1 MINAAKSL
9 FYQRL
14 ESAIKEYGGMLNAH
28 LHLDRAGTLDEVY
41 LQEIQH
47 NILDTS
53 YISLHEK
60 HSIVGDLHKGKAYE
74 FDDLNDR
81 VNAYLDY
88 MISVN
93 TTRAD
98 TLVDVTADRV
108 GLSAMQVM
116 LDIKK
121 QKAGKIELMVGSYS
135 PLGFT
140 DSEPQ
145 RWDLF
150 VEGAKQAD
158 FIAALPEADDQH
170 EYPTHIGFY
179 EHCKRTLLLAKELN
193 KPIHVHVDQRN
204 EPSEDGTEQLIKAVR
219 EFGAPASENGEPM
232 VWAIHLISPTTYDEA
247 RFKKM
252 LDGMVECN
260 IGIVSCPSAAIG
272 MRQLRPLL
280 TPTDNSIPR
289 ILEMLAAGVHVRLGS
304 DNIAD
309 ICSPSTTANLIDE
322 VFVLSAAIRFYHPEI
337 LAKLAAGIRIGDAD
351 MEYIKEHLRKNEL
364 EIAKIMQRGHGSHCN
379 R

>member
-41 LQEIQH
+41 LQEIKH
-47 NILDTS
+47 KILDTS

-60 HSIVGDLHKGKAYE
+60 HSIVSDLHKGKAYE

-108 GLSAMQVM
+108 GLFAMQTM
-116 LDIKK
+116 LDIKRE
-121 QKAGKIELMVGSYS
+121 KAGQIELMVGSYS

-145 RWDLF
+145 RWELF

-158 FIAALPEADDQH
+158 FIAALPEADDLC

-179 EHCKRTLLLAKELN
+179 EHCRRTLLLAKELN
-193 KPIHVHVDQRN
+193 KSIHVHVDQRN
-204 EPSEDGTEQLIKAVR
+204 EPSEDGTEQLIRAVR
-219 EFGAPASENGEPM
+219 EFGAPVSATGEPM
-232 VWAIHLISPTTYDEA
+232 VWAIHLISPSTYDEA
-247 RFKKM
+247 RFNKM
-252 LDGMVECN
+252 LEGMVECN
-260 IGIVSCPSAAIG
+260 IGVVSCPSAAIG
-272 MRQLRPLL
+272 MRQLRPLF
-280 TPTDNSIPR
+280 TPTYNSIPR

-337 LAKLAAGIRIGDAD
+337 LAKLAAGVTISEAD
-351 MEYIKEHLRKNEL
+351 KDYIKEHLRKNDQ
-364 EIAKIMQRGHGSHCN
+364 EIEKILRRERASNCK